1 MAMTSTTGKTA
12 VSSIAI
18 AQLNPHL
25 GNVTGNVAKLLE
37 ARESAAANGAGIIVT
52 PEMYLS
58 GYQCDDL
65 VLRSDF
71 MEDVA
76 AGLKALAEATADGGP
91 AIIVGAPH
99 LEGGIITNS
108 AFVLDSGTIQA
119 RRDKVNL
126 PNYGVFDD
134 KRNFTAGALP
144 GPVMLRGLKLGLPIC
159 EDIWTPDVVECLI
172 ESGADL
178 IVTLNASPF
187 DIEKSDSRLAHAV
200 ARVMEAEVPLIYVNM
215 VGGQD
220 EVVYDGASF
229 ALGSDGKLAVQ
240 LPSFS
245 EAVVMIQLRDELGLL
260 TLTGPMTPPDGG
272 LAALYRGLTLGLRD
286 YVTKNGFPGVVLGL
300 SGGIDSAI
308 VAALAVDALGAD
320 SVHAVMMPS
329 PYTSQES
336 LDDAGDLAARL
347 GIRLDEISIGPAM
360 TAMEGMLAP
369 QFDGTE
375 VGVSEEN
382 IQSRLRGLILMGI
395 SNKHGSMVM
404 ATGNKS
410 EYAAGYST
418 LYGDMCGGFAPIKD
432 VWKVQVFDLC
442 RWRNTHLPRGAAG
455 PQGEII
461 PLRIIDKP
469 PSAELRPDQKDTDS
483 LPPYERLD
491 AIMMALCEEMVDI
504 ETIVS
509 RGFDR
514 EEVARAS
521 QLLFRAEYKRFQAA
535 PGPKM
540 SARAFGRD
548 RRLPLTSGFDPLE
561 LAEKTLSK
569 EVLAERYAK

>member
-1 MAMTSTTGKTA
+1 MSS
-12 VSSIAI
+12 VSAIAL

-25 GNVTGNVAKLLE
+25 GNITANVARLLE
-37 ARESAAANGAGIIVT
+37 ARRSAADAGASIIVT

-58 GYQCDDL
+58 GYPCDDL

-71 MEDVA
+71 MGEVA
-76 AGLKALAEATADGGP
+76 AGLQTLAAATADGGP

-99 LEGGIITNS
+99 EEDGVITN
-108 AFVLDSGTIQA
+108 AVFVLDEGEVRT

-134 KRNFTAGALP
+134 KRNFTAGAMP
-144 GPVMLRGLKLGLPIC
+144 GPVQLRGMRLGLPIC
-159 EDIWTPDVVECLI
+159 EDIWTPDVIECLA
-172 ESGADL
+172 ESGAE
-178 IVTLNASPF
+178 IIISLNASPF
-187 DIEKSDSRLAHAV
+187 DLGKGDARMAHAV
-200 ARVMEAEVPLIYVNM
+200 SRVHEAGLPLVYVNM

-220 EVVYDGASF
+220 ELVYDGGSF
-229 ALGSDGKLAVQ
+229 VLGADGKLAAH

-245 EAVVMIQLRDELGLL
+245 ETTVTVQLGNDFGALSI
-260 TLTGPMTPPDGG
+260 TGQITPPDEGM
-272 LAALYRGLTLGLRD
+272 AALYRGLTLGLRD
-286 YVTKNGFPGVVLGL
+286 YIDKNGFPGVVFGL

-308 VAALAVDALGAD
+308 VAALAVDALGPER
-320 SVHAVMMPS
+320 VHAVMMPS

-336 LDDAGDLAARL
+336 LDDAADLAGRL

-360 TAMEGMLAP
+360 TAMDGMLDG
-369 QFDGTE
+369 QFAGT
-375 VGVSEEN
+375 SPDITEEN
-382 IQSRLRGLILMGI
+382 IQSRLRGMILMGI
-395 SNKHGSMVM
+395 SNKHGPLVM

-442 RWRNTHLPRGAAG
+442 RWRNAHMPRGGAG
-455 PQGEII
+455 PEGEVI
-461 PLRIIDKP
+461 PVRIIEKP

-483 LPPYERLD
+483 LPPYDRLD

-504 ETIVS
+504 ETIVA
-509 RGFDR
+509 RGYER

-540 SARAFGRD
+540 NALSFGRE
-548 RRLPLTSGFDPLE
+548 RRLPLTSGFNPL
-561 LAEKTLSK
+561 KLSGK
-569 EVLAERYAK
+569 DS

>member
-1 MAMTSTTGKTA
+1 MSS
-12 VSSIAI
+12 VSAIAL

-25 GNVTGNVAKLLE
+25 GNITANVARLLE
-37 ARESAAANGAGIIVT
+37 ARRSASAANASVIVT

-58 GYQCDDL
+58 GYPCDDL

-71 MEDVA
+71 MGEVA
-76 AGLKALAEATADGGP
+76 AGLQALAAATADGGP

-99 LEGGIITNS
+99 AEDGVITNS
-108 AFVLDSGTIQA
+108 VFVLDEGVIQT

-134 KRNFTAGALP
+134 KRNFTAGAMP
-144 GPVMLRGLKLGLPIC
+144 GPVQLRGMRLGLPIC
-159 EDIWTPDVVECLI
+159 EDIWTPDVIECLV
-172 ESGADL
+172 ESGAEM
-178 IVTLNASPF
+178 IISLNASPF
-187 DIEKSDSRLAHAV
+187 DLLKPDARMAHAV
-200 ARVMEAEVPLIYVNM
+200 SRVHEAGIPLVYVNM

-220 EVVYDGASF
+220 ELVYDGGSF
-229 ALGSDGKLAVQ
+229 VLGADGALAAH

-245 EAVVMIQLRDELGLL
+245 ETTVTIRLGNDFGALSI
-260 TLTGPMTPPDGG
+260 TGQITPPDEGM
-272 LAALYRGLTLGLRD
+272 AALYRGLTLGLRD
-286 YVTKNGFPGVVLGL
+286 YIDKNGFPGVVLGL

-308 VAALAVDALGAD
+308 VAALAVDALGPER
-320 SVHAVMMPS
+320 VHAVMMPS

-336 LDDAGDLAARL
+336 LDDAADLAGRL
-347 GIRLDEISIGPAM
+347 GIRLDEISIAPAM
-360 TAMEGMLAP
+360 AALTGMLAD
-369 QFDGTE
+369 QFAGT
-375 VGVSEEN
+375 GPDITEEN
-382 IQSRLRGLILMGI
+382 IQSRLRGMILMGI
-395 SNKHGSMVM
+395 SNKHGPLVM

-432 VWKVQVFDLC
+432 VWKVQVFELC
-442 RWRNTHLPRGAAG
+442 RWRNANMPRGGAG
-455 PQGEII
+455 PEGEVI
-461 PLRIIDKP
+461 PVRIIDKP

-483 LPPYERLD
+483 LPPYDRLD

-504 ETIVS
+504 ETIVG
-509 RGFDR
+509 RGYER

-540 SARAFGRD
+540 NALSFGRE
-548 RRLPLTSGFDPLE
+548 RRLPLTSGFNPL
-561 LAEKTLSK
+561 KLSGK
-569 EVLAERYAK
+569 DS

>member
-1 MAMTSTTGKTA
+1 MSS
-12 VSSIAI
+12 VSAIAL

-25 GNVTGNVAKLLE
+25 GNITANVARLLE
-37 ARESAAANGAGIIVT
+37 ARRSAGDAGATVIVT

-58 GYQCDDL
+58 GYPCDDL

-71 MEDVA
+71 MDEVA
-76 AGLKALAEATADGGP
+76 SGLRTLAAATADGGP

-99 LEGGIITNS
+99 AEEGVITN
-108 AFVLDSGTIQA
+108 AVFVLDEGEIKT

-134 KRNFTAGALP
+134 KRNFTAGAMP
-144 GPVMLRGLKLGLPIC
+144 GPVQLRGMRLGLPIC
-159 EDIWTPDVVECLI
+159 EDIWTPDVIECLA
-172 ESGADL
+172 ESGAE
-178 IVTLNASPF
+178 IIISLNASPF
-187 DIEKSDSRLAHAV
+187 DLAKADARMAHAV
-200 ARVMEAEVPLIYVNM
+200 SRVHEAGLPLIYVNM

-220 EVVYDGASF
+220 ELVYDGGSF
-229 ALGSDGKLAVQ
+229 VLGADGRLAAH

-245 EAVVMIQLRDELGLL
+245 ETTVTVQLGNDFGALSV
-260 TLTGPMTPPDGG
+260 TGQISPPDEGM
-272 LAALYRGLTLGLRD
+272 AALYRGLTLGLRD
-286 YVTKNGFPGVVLGL
+286 YIDKNGFPGVVLGL

-308 VAALAVDALGAD
+308 VAALAVDALGPD
-320 SVHAVMMPS
+320 RVHAVMMPS

-336 LDDAGDLAARL
+336 LDDAADLAGRL
-347 GIRLDEISIGPAM
+347 GIRLDEISIAPAM
-360 TAMEGMLAP
+360 AAMDVMLDG
-369 QFDGTE
+369 QFAGT
-375 VGVSEEN
+375 SPDITEEN
-382 IQSRLRGLILMGI
+382 IQSRLRGMILMGI
-395 SNKHGSMVM
+395 SNKHGPLVM

-442 RWRNTHLPRGAAG
+442 RWRNANMPRGGAG
-455 PQGEII
+455 PEGEVI
-461 PLRIIDKP
+461 PLRIIEKP

-483 LPPYERLD
+483 LPPYDRLD

-504 ETIVS
+504 ETIVA
-509 RGFDR
+509 RGYER

-540 SARAFGRD
+540 NALSFGRE
-548 RRLPLTSGFDPLE
+548 RRLPLTSGFNPL
-561 LAEKTLSK
+561 KLSGK
-569 EVLAERYAK
+569 DS

>member
-1 MAMTSTTGKTA
+1 M
-12 VSSIAI
+12 SSISAI
-18 AQLNPHL
+18 ALAQLNPHL
-25 GNVTGNVAKLLE
+25 GNITANVARLLE
-37 ARESAAANGAGIIVT
+37 ARRGAGNAKAAAIVT

-58 GYQCDDL
+58 GYPCDDL

-71 MEDVA
+71 MGEVA
-76 AGLKALAEATADGGP
+76 SGLRTLAAATADGGP

-99 LEGGIITNS
+99 EQDGRITNS
-108 AFVLDSGTIQA
+108 VFVLDEGEIKA

-134 KRNFTAGALP
+134 KRNFTAGEMP
-144 GPVMLRGLKLGLPIC
+144 GPVQLRGMRLGLPIC
-159 EDIWTPDVVECLI
+159 EDIWTPDVIECLA
-172 ESGADL
+172 ESGAE
-178 IVTLNASPF
+178 IIISLNASPF
-187 DIEKSDSRLAHAV
+187 DLAKPDARMAHAV
-200 ARVMEAEVPLIYVNM
+200 SRVHEAGIPLIYVNM

-220 EVVYDGASF
+220 ELVYDGGSF
-229 ALGSDGKLAVQ
+229 VLGADGRLAAH

-245 EAVVMIQLRDELGLL
+245 ETTVTVQLGNDFGAL
-260 TLTGPMTPPDGG
+260 TITGQVTPPDEGM
-272 LAALYRGLTLGLRD
+272 AALYRGLTLGLRD
-286 YVTKNGFPGVVLGL
+286 YIDKNGFPGVVLGL

-320 SVHAVMMPS
+320 RVHAVMMPS

-336 LDDAGDLAARL
+336 LDDAADLAGRL
-347 GIRLDEISIGPAM
+347 GIRLDEISIAPAM
-360 TAMEGMLAP
+360 AAMEGMLEG
-369 QFDGTE
+369 QFADT
-375 VGVSEEN
+375 SPDITEEN
-382 IQSRLRGLILMGI
+382 IQSRLRGMILMGI
-395 SNKHGSMVM
+395 SNKHGPLVM

-442 RWRNTHLPRGAAG
+442 RWRNANMPRGGAG
-455 PQGEII
+455 PDGEVI
-461 PLRIIDKP
+461 PVRIIEKP

-483 LPPYERLD
+483 LPPYDRLD

-504 ETIVS
+504 ETIVA
-509 RGFDR
+509 RGYER

-540 SARAFGRD
+540 NALSFGRE
-548 RRLPLTSGFDPLE
+548 RRLPLTSGFNPL
-561 LAEKTLSK
+561 KLSGK
-569 EVLAERYAK
+569 DS

>member
-1 MAMTSTTGKTA
+1 MSS
-12 VSSIAI
+12 VSAIAL

-25 GNVTGNVAKLLE
+25 GNITANVARLLE
-37 ARESAAANGAGIIVT
+37 ARRSAGDAGATVIVT

-58 GYQCDDL
+58 GYPCDDL

-71 MEDVA
+71 MDEVA
-76 AGLKALAEATADGGP
+76 SGLRTLAAATADGGP

-99 LEGGIITNS
+99 AEDGVITN
-108 AFVLDSGTIQA
+108 AVFVLDEGEIKT

-134 KRNFTAGALP
+134 KRNFTAGAMP
-144 GPVMLRGLKLGLPIC
+144 GPVQLRGMRLGLPIC
-159 EDIWTPDVVECLI
+159 EDVWTPDVIECLA
-172 ESGADL
+172 ESGAE
-178 IVTLNASPF
+178 IIISLNASPF
-187 DIEKSDSRLAHAV
+187 DLAKADARMAHAV
-200 ARVMEAEVPLIYVNM
+200 SRVHEAGLPLIYVNM

-220 EVVYDGASF
+220 ELVYDGGSF
-229 ALGSDGKLAVQ
+229 VLGADGRLAAH

-245 EAVVMIQLRDELGLL
+245 ETTVTVQLGNDFGALSV
-260 TLTGPMTPPDGG
+260 TGQISPPDEGM
-272 LAALYRGLTLGLRD
+272 AALYRGLTLGLRD
-286 YVTKNGFPGVVLGL
+286 YIDKNGFPGVVLGL

-308 VAALAVDALGAD
+308 VAALAVDALGPD
-320 SVHAVMMPS
+320 RVHAVMMPS

-336 LDDAGDLAARL
+336 LDDAADLAGRL
-347 GIRLDEISIGPAM
+347 GIRLDEISIAPAM
-360 TAMEGMLAP
+360 AAMDVMLDG
-369 QFDGTE
+369 QFAGT
-375 VGVSEEN
+375 SPDITEEN
-382 IQSRLRGLILMGI
+382 IQSRLRGMILMGI
-395 SNKHGSMVM
+395 SNKHGPLVM

-442 RWRNTHLPRGAAG
+442 RWRNANMPRGGAG
-455 PQGEII
+455 PEGEVI
-461 PLRIIDKP
+461 PLRIIEKP

-483 LPPYERLD
+483 LPPYDRLD

-504 ETIVS
+504 ETIVA
-509 RGFDR
+509 RGYER

-540 SARAFGRD
+540 NALSFGRE
-548 RRLPLTSGFDPLE
+548 RRLPLTSGFNPL
-561 LAEKTLSK
+561 KLSGK
-569 EVLAERYAK
+569 DS

>member
-1 MAMTSTTGKTA
+1 MSV

-25 GNVTGNVAKLLE
+25 GNIAANVARLLDARRGAAE
-37 ARESAAANGAGIIVT
+37 AGAAIIVT

-58 GYQCDDL
+58 GYPCDDL

-71 MEDVA
+71 MAEVA
-76 AGLKALAEATADGGP
+76 SGLEMLAATTTDGGP

-99 LEGGIITNS
+99 ADGGVITNS
-108 AFVLDSGTIQA
+108 VFVLDEGQVQA

-134 KRNFTAGALP
+134 KRNFTAGDMP
-144 GPVMLRGLKLGLPIC
+144 GPVQVRGMRLGLPVC
-159 EDIWTPDVVECLI
+159 EDIWTSDVIECLA
-172 ESGADL
+172 ESGAQM
-178 IVTLNASPF
+178 IISLNASPF
-187 DIEKSDSRLAHAV
+187 DLMKPDARMAHAV
-200 ARVMEAEVPLIYVNM
+200 SRVYESELPLVYVNM

-220 EVVYDGASF
+220 ELVYDGASF
-229 ALGSDGKLAVQ
+229 ALNADGKLAAH

-245 EAVVMIQLRDELGLL
+245 ETTSVIRVGEDFGVPS
-260 TLTGPMTPPDGG
+260 LTGQMTPPDDGMG
-272 LAALYRGLTLGLRD
+272 ALYRGLTLGLRD
-286 YVTKNGFPGVVLGL
+286 YIDKNGFPGVVLGL

-308 VAALAVDALGAD
+308 VAALAVDALGAER
-320 SVHAVMMPS
+320 VHAVMMPS

-336 LDDAGDLAARL
+336 LDDAADLAGRL
-347 GIRLDEISIGPAM
+347 GIRLDEISIAPAM
-360 TAMEGMLAP
+360 QAMGDMMAP
-369 QFDGTE
+369 QFDGT
-375 VGVSEEN
+375 SADITEEN

-395 SNKHGSMVM
+395 SNKHGPLVL

-442 RWRNTHLPRGAAG
+442 RWRNANMPRGGAG
-455 PQGEII
+455 PEGEVI
-461 PLRIIDKP
+461 PVRIIDKP

-483 LPPYERLD
+483 LPPYDRLD
-491 AIMMALCEEMVDI
+491 AIMKALCEEMVDI
-504 ETIVS
+504 ETIAA
-509 RGFDR
+509 RGYDR
-514 EEVARAS
+514 DEVARAS

-540 SARAFGRD
+540 NALAFGRE
-548 RRLPLTSGFDPLE
+548 RRLPLTSGFNPLT
-561 LAEKTLSK
+561 ASGK
-569 EVLAERYAK
+569 ES

>member
-1 MAMTSTTGKTA
+1 MSS
-12 VSSIAI
+12 VSAIAL

-25 GNVTGNVAKLLE
+25 GNIAANVARLLE
-37 ARESAAANGAGIIVT
+37 ARRSAHDAGASIIVT

-58 GYQCDDL
+58 GYPCDDL

-71 MEDVA
+71 MGEVA
-76 AGLKALAEATADGGP
+76 SGLRALADATADGGP

-99 LEGGIITNS
+99 AEGGAITN
-108 AFVLDSGTIQA
+108 AVFVLDEGEIRT

-134 KRNFTAGALP
+134 KRNFTAGAMP
-144 GPVMLRGLKLGLPIC
+144 GPVQLRGMRLGLPIC
-159 EDIWTPDVVECLI
+159 EDIWTPDVIECLA
-172 ESGADL
+172 ESGAE
-178 IVTLNASPF
+178 IIISLNASPF
-187 DIEKSDSRLAHAV
+187 DLIKADARMAHAV
-200 ARVMEAEVPLIYVNM
+200 SRVHEAGLPLVYVNM

-220 EVVYDGASF
+220 ELVYDGGSF
-229 ALGSDGKLAVQ
+229 VLGADGKLAAH

-245 EAVVMIQLRDELGLL
+245 ETTVTVQLGNHLGALSV
-260 TLTGPMTPPDGG
+260 TGQITPPDEGM
-272 LAALYRGLTLGLRD
+272 AALYRGLTLGLRD
-286 YVTKNGFPGVVLGL
+286 YIDKNGFPGVVLGL

-308 VAALAVDALGAD
+308 VAALAVDALGPD
-320 SVHAVMMPS
+320 RVHAVMMPS

-336 LDDAGDLAARL
+336 LDDAADLAARL
-347 GIRLDEISIGPAM
+347 GIRLDEISIAPAM
-360 TAMEGMLAP
+360 AAMDGMLDD
-369 QFDGTE
+369 QFAGTDPDIT
-375 VGVSEEN
+375 EEN
-382 IQSRLRGLILMGI
+382 IQSRLRGMTLMGI
-395 SNKHGSMVM
+395 SNKHGPLVM

-442 RWRNTHLPRGAAG
+442 RWRNANMPRGGAG
-455 PQGEII
+455 PEGEVI
-461 PLRIIDKP
+461 PLRIIEKP

-483 LPPYERLD
+483 LPPYDRLD

-504 ETIVS
+504 ETIVA
-509 RGFDR
+509 RGYEH

-540 SARAFGRD
+540 NALSFGRE
-548 RRLPLTSGFDPLE
+548 RRLPLTSGFNPL
-561 LAEKTLSK
+561 KLSGK
-569 EVLAERYAK
+569 DS

>member
-1 MAMTSTTGKTA
+1 MSS
-12 VSSIAI
+12 VSAIAL

-25 GNVTGNVAKLLE
+25 GNITANVARLLE
-37 ARESAAANGAGIIVT
+37 ARRSAGDAGATIIVT

-58 GYQCDDL
+58 GYPCDDL

-71 MEDVA
+71 MDEVA
-76 AGLKALAEATADGGP
+76 SGLRTLAAATADGGP

-99 LEGGIITNS
+99 AEDGVITN
-108 AFVLDSGTIQA
+108 AVFVLDEGEIKT

-134 KRNFTAGALP
+134 KRNFTAGAMP
-144 GPVMLRGLKLGLPIC
+144 GPVQLRGMRLGLPIC
-159 EDIWTPDVVECLI
+159 EDIWTPDVIECLA
-172 ESGADL
+172 ESGAE
-178 IVTLNASPF
+178 IIISLNASPF
-187 DIEKSDSRLAHAV
+187 DLTKADARMAHAV
-200 ARVMEAEVPLIYVNM
+200 SRVHEAGLPLIYVNM

-220 EVVYDGASF
+220 ELVYDGGSF
-229 ALGSDGKLAVQ
+229 VLGADGRLAAH

-245 EAVVMIQLRDELGLL
+245 ETTVTVQLGNDFGALSV
-260 TLTGPMTPPDGG
+260 TGQISPPDEGM
-272 LAALYRGLTLGLRD
+272 AALYRGLTLGLRD
-286 YVTKNGFPGVVLGL
+286 YIDKNGFPGVVLGL

-308 VAALAVDALGAD
+308 VAALAVDALGPD
-320 SVHAVMMPS
+320 RVHAVMMPS

-336 LDDAGDLAARL
+336 LDDAADLAGRL
-347 GIRLDEISIGPAM
+347 GIRLDEISIAPAM
-360 TAMEGMLAP
+360 AAMDGMLDD
-369 QFDGTE
+369 QFAGT
-375 VGVSEEN
+375 SPDITEEN
-382 IQSRLRGLILMGI
+382 IQSRLRGMILMGI
-395 SNKHGSMVM
+395 SNKHGPLVM

-442 RWRNTHLPRGAAG
+442 RWRNANMPRGGAG
-455 PQGEII
+455 PEGEVI
-461 PLRIIDKP
+461 PLRIIEKP

-483 LPPYERLD
+483 LPPYDRLD

-504 ETIVS
+504 ETIVA
-509 RGFDR
+509 RGYER

-535 PGPKM
+535 PGPKVNAL
-540 SARAFGRD
+540 SFGRE
-548 RRLPLTSGFDPLE
+548 RRLPLTSGFNPL
-561 LAEKTLSK
+561 KLSGK
-569 EVLAERYAK
+569 DS

>member
-1 MAMTSTTGKTA
+1 MSS
-12 VSSIAI
+12 VSAIAL

-25 GNVTGNVAKLLE
+25 GNITANVARLLE
-37 ARESAAANGAGIIVT
+37 ARRSAGDAGATVIVT

-58 GYQCDDL
+58 GYPCDDL

-71 MEDVA
+71 MDEVA
-76 AGLKALAEATADGGP
+76 SGLRTLAAATTDGGP

-99 LEGGIITNS
+99 AEEGVITN
-108 AFVLDSGTIQA
+108 AVFVLDEGEIKT

-134 KRNFTAGALP
+134 KRNFTAGAMP
-144 GPVMLRGLKLGLPIC
+144 GPVQLRGMRLGLPIC
-159 EDIWTPDVVECLI
+159 EDIWTPDVIECLA
-172 ESGADL
+172 ESGAE
-178 IVTLNASPF
+178 IIISLNASPF
-187 DIEKSDSRLAHAV
+187 DLAKADARMAHAV
-200 ARVMEAEVPLIYVNM
+200 SRVHEAGLPLIYVNM

-220 EVVYDGASF
+220 ELVYDGGSF
-229 ALGSDGKLAVQ
+229 VLGADGRLAAH

-245 EAVVMIQLRDELGLL
+245 ETTVTVQLGNDFGALSV
-260 TLTGPMTPPDGG
+260 TGQISPPDEGM
-272 LAALYRGLTLGLRD
+272 AALYRGLTLGLRD
-286 YVTKNGFPGVVLGL
+286 YIDKNGFPGVVLGL

-308 VAALAVDALGAD
+308 VAALAVDALGPD
-320 SVHAVMMPS
+320 RVHAVMMPS

-336 LDDAGDLAARL
+336 LDDAADLAGRL
-347 GIRLDEISIGPAM
+347 GIRLDEISIAPAM
-360 TAMEGMLAP
+360 AAMDVMLDG
-369 QFDGTE
+369 QFAGT
-375 VGVSEEN
+375 SPDITEEN
-382 IQSRLRGLILMGI
+382 IQSRLRGMILMGI
-395 SNKHGSMVM
+395 SNKHGPLVM

-442 RWRNTHLPRGAAG
+442 RWRNANMPRGGAG
-455 PQGEII
+455 PEGEVI
-461 PLRIIDKP
+461 PLRIIEKP

-483 LPPYERLD
+483 LPPYDRLD

-504 ETIVS
+504 ETIVA
-509 RGFDR
+509 RGYER

-540 SARAFGRD
+540 NALSFGRE
-548 RRLPLTSGFDPLE
+548 RRLPLTSGFNPL
-561 LAEKTLSK
+561 KLSGK
-569 EVLAERYAK
+569 DS

>member
-1 MAMTSTTGKTA
+1 MSS
-12 VSSIAI
+12 VSAIAL

-25 GNVTGNVAKLLE
+25 GNIAANVARLLE
-37 ARESAAANGAGIIVT
+37 ARRSAHDAGASIIVT

-58 GYQCDDL
+58 GYPCDDL

-71 MEDVA
+71 MGEVA
-76 AGLKALAEATADGGP
+76 SGLRALADATADGGP

-99 LEGGIITNS
+99 VESGVITN
-108 AFVLDSGTIQA
+108 AVFVLDEGEIRT

-134 KRNFTAGALP
+134 KRNFTAGAMP
-144 GPVMLRGLKLGLPIC
+144 GPVQLRGMRLGMPIC
-159 EDIWTPDVVECLI
+159 EDIWTPDVIECLA
-172 ESGADL
+172 ESGAE
-178 IVTLNASPF
+178 IIISLNASPF
-187 DIEKSDSRLAHAV
+187 DLIKADARMAHAV
-200 ARVMEAEVPLIYVNM
+200 SRVHEAGLPLVYVNM

-220 EVVYDGASF
+220 ELVYDGGSF
-229 ALGSDGKLAVQ
+229 VLGADGKLAAH

-245 EAVVMIQLRDELGLL
+245 ETTVTVQLGNHLGALSV
-260 TLTGPMTPPDGG
+260 TGQITPPDEGM
-272 LAALYRGLTLGLRD
+272 AALYRGLTLGLRD
-286 YVTKNGFPGVVLGL
+286 YIDKNGFPGVVLGL

-308 VAALAVDALGAD
+308 VAALAVDALGPD
-320 SVHAVMMPS
+320 RVHAVMMPS

-336 LDDAGDLAARL
+336 LDDAADLAARL
-347 GIRLDEISIGPAM
+347 GIRLDEISIAPAM
-360 TAMEGMLAP
+360 AAMDGMLDD
-369 QFDGTE
+369 QFAGTDPDIT
-375 VGVSEEN
+375 EEN
-382 IQSRLRGLILMGI
+382 IQSRLRGMTLMGI
-395 SNKHGSMVM
+395 SNKHGPLVM

-442 RWRNTHLPRGAAG
+442 RWRNANMPRGGAG
-455 PQGEII
+455 PEGEVI
-461 PLRIIDKP
+461 PLRIIEKP

-483 LPPYERLD
+483 LPPYDRLD

-504 ETIVS
+504 ETIVA
-509 RGFDR
+509 RGYEH

-540 SARAFGRD
+540 NALSFGRE
-548 RRLPLTSGFDPLE
+548 RRLPLTSGFNPL
-561 LAEKTLSK
+561 KLSGK
-569 EVLAERYAK
+569 DS

>member
-1 MAMTSTTGKTA
+1 MSSVTA
-12 VSSIAI
+12 IAL

-25 GNVTGNVAKLLE
+25 GNIAANVTRLLE
-37 ARESAAANGAGIIVT
+37 ARRGAAKSGASVIVT

-58 GYQCDDL
+58 GYPCDDL

-71 MEDVA
+71 MGEVA
-76 AGLKALAEATADGGP
+76 SGLARLAAATDDGGP

-99 LEGGIITNS
+99 AEAGVITN
-108 AFVLDSGTIQA
+108 AVFVLDEGVIKA

-134 KRNFTAGALP
+134 KRNFTAGAMP
-144 GPVMLRGLKLGLPIC
+144 GPVQLRGMRLGLPVC
-159 EDIWTPDVVECLI
+159 EDIWTPDVVECLA
-172 ESGADL
+172 ESGAE
-178 IVTLNASPF
+178 IIISLNASPF
-187 DIEKSDSRLAHAV
+187 DLTKSDARMAHA
-200 ARVMEAEVPLIYVNM
+200 ASRVHETEIPLIYVNM

-220 EVVYDGASF
+220 ELVYDGGSF
-229 ALGSDGKLAVQ
+229 VLGADGRLAAH

-245 EAVVMIQLRDELGLL
+245 ESIVTIQLGDNFGALSV
-260 TLTGPMTPPDGG
+260 TGQITPPDQGM
-272 LAALYRGLTLGLRD
+272 AALYRGLTLGLRD
-286 YVTKNGFPGVVLGL
+286 YIDKNGFPGVVLGL
-300 SGGIDSAI
+300 SGGIDSAL

-320 SVHAVMMPS
+320 RVHAVMMPS

-336 LDDAGDLAARL
+336 LDDAADLAGRL
-347 GIRLDEISIGPAM
+347 GIRLDEISIAPAM
-360 TAMEGMLAP
+360 AAMDGMMES
-369 QFDGTE
+369 QFAGT
-375 VGVSEEN
+375 SPDITEEN
-382 IQSRLRGLILMGI
+382 IQSRLRGMILMGI
-395 SNKHGSMVM
+395 SNKHGALVM

-442 RWRNTHLPRGAAG
+442 RWRNANMPRGGAG
-455 PQGEII
+455 PEGEVI
-461 PLRIIDKP
+461 PQRIIDKP

-504 ETIVS
+504 ETIVA

-514 EEVARAS
+514 DEVARAS

-540 SARAFGRD
+540 TALAFGRE
-548 RRLPLTSGFDPLE
+548 RRLPLTSGFNPL
-561 LAEKTLSK
+561 KLSGK
-569 EVLAERYAK
+569 DR